1 MHDRSTDQKKSVD
14 FVHAVHARGL
24 LAWLATKVYHT
35 AYVVTTDTSFA
46 FTIYGMKCGLTW
58 DYRNPLLGQSS
69 LEEC

>member
-1 MHDRSTDQKKSVD
+1 MVSDLRQTVEKLSLKVI
-14 FVHAVHARGL
+14 AARE
-24 LAWLATKVYHT
+24 ASFPESRAKWHHT
-35 AYVVTTDTSFA
+35 AYVVTANTSFA